1 MRFSKISR
9 NGMSEADDK
18 MLYEQQDLRQSAAH
32 KFELKQDLQTDI
44 SMRISAL
51 CKSKKHPYYYTTC

>member
-9 NGMSEADDK
+9 NGLSEVDDK

-32 KFELKQDLQTDI
+32 KFELKQELQTDI
-44 SMRISAL
+44 SMRIFALL
-51 CKSKKHPYYYTTC
+51 CKSKKHPYYTTC